1 MLGLTLDE
9 YTDFKISLLLLSG
22 PWTRTHLSSG
32 QRFNCVTIEEAQAAL
47 QFSACDVHKSM
58 AEFGL
63 FAEVY
68 VQSQIDDA
76 IFHRM
81 EEAHAFAVRRAW
93 LQERFCNN
101 TDTAWKTTQW
111 GEDKHK
117 SRSRQ
122 SANFVLYQNVK
133 ED

>member
-1 MLGLTLDE
+1 MGAVRLCSEEGTLDQ
-9 YTDFKISLLLLSG
+9 KK
-22 PWTRTHLSSG
+22 R
-32 QRFNCVTIEEAQAAL
+32 RMTIEEAQAAL

-68 VQSQIDDA
+68 VQSQIDDT

-81 EEAHAFAVRRAW
+81 EEAHAVAVRGAW
-93 LQERFCNN
+93 LQERFCNSI
-101 TDTAWKTTQW
+101 DTAWKTTRW
-111 GEDKHK
+111 REDKHK

-122 SANFVLYQNVK
+122 SANFVLCQNVK